1 MHIGERIF
9 YVMKMRH
16 VSVSQLASAIF
27 CNRKNVYKILKKR
40 DINTDLLFRISIVLQ
55 YNFFAD
61 IAREISICY
70 QNGDTLR
77 NGDK

>member
-1 MHIGERIF
+1 
-9 YVMKMRH
+9 MKMRH

-55 YNFFAD
+55 YNFFSD
-61 IAREISICY
+61 IAREIGICY